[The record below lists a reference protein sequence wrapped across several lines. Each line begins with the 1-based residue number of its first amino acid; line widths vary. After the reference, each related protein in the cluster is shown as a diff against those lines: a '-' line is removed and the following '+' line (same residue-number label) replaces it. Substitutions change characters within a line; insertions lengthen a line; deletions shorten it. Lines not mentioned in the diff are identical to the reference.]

1 MLKEKIEGGTIPFFI
16 LHWPTVWPLFVLKPK
31 RFNFFALSLGSI
43 IPDLEIPFLFL
54 LTGDT
59 WSARGFMHSILGA
72 LTLDLLI
79 VVLAT
84 VFIVPRVLNYMAR
97 RMKNEKTFIFS
108 KVDLRDHKTNTT
120 IVVYSGL
127 IGTLSHVLIDVIN
140 HPYNPLT
147 YPFAEYYSFNL
158 ILFNDL
164 QLANIIIWIVLG
176 GLLIVMMYYWYLR
189 NLL

>member
-1 MLKEKIEGGTIPFFI
+1 
-16 LHWPTVWPLFVLKPK
+16 
-31 RFNFFALSLGSI
+31 
-43 IPDLEIPFLFL
+43 
-54 LTGDT
+54 
-59 WSARGFMHSILGA
+59 MHSILGA